1 MIKYIITLLILGT
14 FLLANNIQSVDE
26 EPTPTITI
34 GNDDDDKKYASR
46 RRGKGPKGRK
56 RGGSGLR

>member
-34 GNDDDDKKYASR
+34 GNDDDKKYAGR
-46 RRGKGPKGRK
+46 KRGKQNRGRR

>member
-34 GNDDDDKKYASR
+34 GNDDDKKYAR
-46 RRGKGPKGRK
+46 RRGKGHKGRR

>member
-14 FLLANNIQSVDE
+14 FLLANNIQPVNE
-26 EPTPTITI
+26 EPIPAITI
-34 GNDDDDKKYASR
+34 GNDDDKKYAR
-46 RRGKGPKGRK
+46 KRGKQHKGRR

>member
-26 EPTPTITI
+26 EPTPTNTI
-34 GNDDDDKKYASR
+34 GNDDDKKYAR
-46 RRGKGPKGRK
+46 KRGKQHKGRR